1 MRMSRNSRIVISTL
15 FIVAWLFSASS
26 VQAQDNGSNLRRLS
40 AEFQNSTSLGGSGEV
55 STNAAATPSGGG
67 GLVVYDKTLTVPDDV
82 DVLYVTFSAQ
92 GDAHNGSA
100 LLMSASVNGDL
111 IEPLAGQN
119 STGGGGPHLQT
130 GWYTLTHLPAADT
143 GTNCNDGGGGTAD
156 CHDNTI
162 YFSGCYRV
170 GSHNP
175 NTPFDVKIKLADL
188 PGTGTNV
195 AFYERATIY
204 IDGQKDVKGNLCKG
218 VGTDPH

>member
-1 MRMSRNSRIVISTL
+1 MSRNSRIVISTL

-26 VQAQDNGSNLRRLS
+26 VQAQDNSSNLRRLS

-67 GLVVYDKTLTVPDDV
+67 GLVVYDKTLTIPDDV

-92 GDAHNGSA
+92 GDAHDGSA
-100 LLMSASVNGDL
+100 LLMNASVNGDL

-119 STGGGGPHLQT
+119 GIGGGGPHVQT
-130 GWYTLTHLPAADT
+130 GWYTLTHLPAALT
-143 GTNCNDGGGGTAD
+143 GTNCDDGGGGTAD

-170 GSHNP
+170 GSHNA

-188 PGTGTNV
+188 PEQEPTLPSTN
-195 AFYERATIY
+195 ARPFT
-204 IDGQKDVKGNLCKG
+204 L
-218 VGTDPH
+218 TDRRT

>member
-1 MRMSRNSRIVISTL
+1 MFRNSRIVISTL
-15 FIVAWLFSASS
+15 FIVAWLVSASS
-26 VQAQDNGSNLRRLS
+26 VQAQDNSSNLRRLS

-67 GLVVYDKTLTVPDDV
+67 GVVVYDKTLTIPDDV

-100 LLMSASVNGDL
+100 LLMNASVNGNL

-119 STGGGGPHLQT
+119 ATGGGGPHIQT
-130 GWYTLTHLPAADT
+130 GWYTLIHLPAADT
-143 GTNCNDGGGGTAD
+143 GTNCNDGSGGTAD

-170 GSHNP
+170 GSHIP
-175 NTPFDVKIKLADL
+175 TTPFDVKIKLADL
-188 PGTGTNV
+188 PGTG
-195 AFYERATIY
+195 
-204 IDGQKDVKGNLCKG
+204 
-218 VGTDPH
+218 